1 MRTPISK
8 EEQLLLNPNLI
19 ENGYMI
25 IPKFFTTPFCSYLN
39 MKTFQKLENPQV
51 YSYAPGKGHGS
62 GEHHRTWNTYGHDIW
77 ETIMHMS
84 HFGLSHHIS
93 DPGGEKKLPPII
105 PTYSYHRMYM
115 EGAAM
120 AHHSDRPS
128 CQISLTINIGQTHS
142 WPIYVTSLKTKKYVE
157 VVQEPGDA
165 LVYLGCNVGHYRPKY
180 KGDWYSQ
187 LFIHYVLDNDMTAPH
202 FFDNQNR
209 RNMGQVHQDPMLWE
223 DVIEKHWKM
232 ALHQQGIMDKKIPY
246 NEDEYNKEVWFPL
259 DQPKHPFLKP
269 GNMDVEQEISKEE
282 YEMEVNKKSKI
293 IDMKADPDDL
303 PKITDI
309 HGNEYDP
316 KKMSDKQHD
325 FAEDDLPDEIEFED
339 A

>member
-51 YSYAPGKGHGS
+51 NGYHSGRGG

-157 VVQEPGDA
+157 VIQEPGDA

-187 LFIHYVLDNDMTAPH
+187 LFIHYVLQNDMNAPY
-202 FFDNQNR
+202 FFDNENR

-316 KKMSDKQHD
+316 KKMSDEQHD
-325 FAEDDLPDEIEFED
+325 FAEDDLPDGIEVG
-339 A
+339 

>member
-51 YSYAPGKGHGS
+51 NGYAPGKGHGS

-157 VVQEPGDA
+157 VIQEPGDA

-187 LFIHYVLDNDMTAPH
+187 LFIHYVLDNDMNAPH

-293 IDMKADPDDL
+293 VNMKADPDDL

-316 KKMSDKQHD
+316 KKMSDEQHD
-325 FAEDDLPDEIEFED
+325 FAENDLPDGIEIG
-339 A
+339 

>member
-51 YSYAPGKGHGS
+51 NGYAPGKGHGS

-157 VVQEPGDA
+157 VIQEPGDA

-187 LFIHYVLDNDMTAPH
+187 LFIHYVLDNDMNAPH

-325 FAEDDLPDEIEFED
+325 FAEDDLPDGIEIG
-339 A
+339 

>member
-8 EEQLLLNPNLI
+8 EEQLLLNPTLI
-19 ENGYMI
+19 ENGYLK
-25 IPKFFTTPFCSYLN
+25 IPKFFTRPFCSYLN

-51 YSYAPGKGHGS
+51 NGYAPGRGG

-77 ETIMHMS
+77 ETVMHMS

-93 DPGGEKKLPPII
+93 DPGGKKELPQII

-115 EGAAM
+115 KGAAM

-128 CQISLTINIGQTHS
+128 CQVSLTINIGQTHS

-187 LFIHYVLDNDMTAPH
+187 LFIHYVLQNDMNAPY
-202 FFDNQNR
+202 FFDNENR
-209 RNMGQVHQDPMLWE
+209 RNMGQVHQDPTLWE
-223 DVIEKHWKM
+223 EVVKKGWKL

-246 NEDEYNKEVWFPL
+246 NEDEFNKEVWFPL
-259 DQPKHPFLKP
+259 ERAEHPFIKP

-282 YEMEVNKKSKI
+282 YDIEVNKKSKI
-293 IDMKADPDDL
+293 IDMKEDL
-303 PKITDI
+303 PKIEDI

-316 KKMSDKQHD
+316 KEMSDEQHD
-325 FAEDDLPDEIEFED
+325 FAENDLPDGIEIG
-339 A
+339 

>member
-25 IPKFFTTPFCSYLN
+25 IPKFFTPPFCSYLN

-51 YSYAPGKGHGS
+51 NGYAPGKGHGS

-157 VVQEPGDA
+157 VIQEPGDA

-187 LFIHYVLDNDMTAPH
+187 LFIHYVLDNDMNAPH

-246 NEDEYNKEVWFPL
+246 NEAEYNKEVWFPL

-316 KKMSDKQHD
+316 KKMSDAQHD
-325 FAEDDLPDEIEFED
+325 FAEDDLPDGIEVG
-339 A
+339 